1 MRTAGI
7 LFRPGGEAARA
18 LAQEIASHLDAGGVA
33 TWIASPLDNETVVR
47 RLPGSDLLICVG
59 GDGTVLS
66 AARSIPPL
74 KIPILGVNM
83 GRLGFLCEL
92 APEEIAERLP
102 EILLGRF
109 RLEELSM
116 LRAEL
121 PALGSA
127 PSAEL
132 HAMNDVTVGR
142 GSVARPV
149 SISLGIDGVHVFN
162 VRADGIIIATATGST
177 GYNLS
182 AGGPVLPPASR
193 EIVVTAV
200 APHLSRVRPLVL
212 PEQSIL
218 TVAVESDHEAIL
230 SVDGQVNRPLL
241 SGSAVQVQCSPYRAH
256 LVRLGTAAHFYSRL
270 NHYLELGD
278 PDS

>member
-1 MRTAGI
+1 MRTVGI
-7 LFRPGGEAARA
+7 LFRPGGDAARA
-18 LAQEIASHLDAGGVA
+18 LAQQIASRLSADGVA

-47 RLPGSDLLICVG
+47 RLAGSDLLICVG

-66 AARSIPPL
+66 AARSVPPL
-74 KIPILGVNM
+74 AIPILGVNM

-102 EILLGRF
+102 EIMLGRF

-121 PALGSA
+121 PALDSA
-127 PSAEL
+127 PSVEL
-132 HAMNDVTVGR
+132 HAMNDVIVGR

-162 VRADGIIIATATGST
+162 VRADGIIVATATGST

-218 TVAVESDHEAIL
+218 TVSVESDHEAIL
-230 SVDGQVNRPLL
+230 SVDGQVNHPML
-241 SGSAVQVQCSPYRAH
+241 SGSAIQIRCSPYRAN

-270 NHYLELGD
+270 NRYLDLGD
-278 PDS
+278 PD